1 MKVATAQKSRGPGVD
16 LLLAGVKPSSS
27 SGEETAPS
35 FCPGAEDKGQPAPEA
50 VTGQEGSESSRTY
63 I

>member
-1 MKVATAQKSRGPGVD
+1 MKVVQFMKSRGPGVV

-27 SGEETAPS
+27 RGMEIAPS

-50 VTGQEGSESSRTY
+50 IRGQEGSESSRT
-63 I
+63 